1 MAEHAVVVIGAG
13 MGGLSAALRLAQ
25 QGLLVTVVE
34 AADAPGGK
42 LRQPLVNGVPI
53 DSGPTVFTMRW
64 VFDQLMAEV
73 GTTLDAE
80 LRIRPL
86 SLLARHWWDDGSQ
99 FDLHADPAA
108 SLDAVGRFAGAAE
121 ARRFQA
127 FCQRAR
133 AVYQTLEE
141 PYIRHP
147 QPKPAGLTWD
157 IGARGLATLSAL
169 GPLCSLWNSLGREFS
184 DQRLRQLFARYATYT
199 GSSPWQAPATL
210 MLIAQ
215 VEMDGVWSVDG
226 GMHALARAL
235 ERLATTRG
243 AVFRYRSAC
252 QSIELQHGRV
262 SAVRLANGERL
273 RADSVVFNGD
283 QAALRA
289 ALLGHELR
297 RAVPAKAGPRSLSAL
312 TWSLHAPRAALP
324 LDRHNVF
331 FQRDYRQEFT
341 DIFEQSRLPQT
352 PAVYV
357 CAQDRGTSE
366 ATDTPSHER
375 LLVLVNAPAI
385 GDSNSLSAKAI
396 DLCETHTFQWMQRCG
411 LTLSP
416 HSPGALRT
424 TPMDFHRMFP
434 ATGGALY
441 GQASHGWGSAFGRP
455 SAATPVPGL
464 FLAGGSVH
472 PGPGVPMACLSGRFA
487 AEALMVSP
495 ALTKRWHPVATSGG
509 TSTPAATTANTASR

>member
-1 MAEHAVVVIGAG
+1 MAEHKVVVVGAG
-13 MGGLSAALRLAQ
+13 MGGLSAALRLAHH
-25 QGLLVTVVE
+25 GLQVTVLE
-34 AADAPGGK
+34 AANAPGGK
-42 LRQPLVNGVPI
+42 LRQPAVNGVPI

-64 VFDQLMAEV
+64 VFDQLMADV
-73 GTTLDAE
+73 GTALDAE

-133 AVYQTLEE
+133 EVYQTLEG
-141 PYIRHP
+141 PYIRHA
-147 QPKPAGLTWD
+147 KPDAAGLTRD
-157 IGARGLATLSAL
+157 IGVRGLLTLSAL
-169 GPLCSLWNSLGREFS
+169 GPLCSLWNSLGREFR

-215 VEMDGVWSVDG
+215 VEMNGVWSVDG
-226 GMHALARAL
+226 GMHALARAM
-235 ERLATTRG
+235 ERLAVARG
-243 AVFRYRSAC
+243 AVFRYGSPC
-252 QSIELQHGRV
+252 HSIDLESGRV
-262 SAVRLANGERL
+262 RAVRLTNGERL

-297 RAVPAKAGPRSLSAL
+297 RAVPPKAGPRSLSAL
-312 TWSLHAPRAALP
+312 TWSLHTPRVSLP

-341 DIFEQSRLPQT
+341 DIFERHRLPQT

-357 CAQDRGTSE
+357 CAQDRGTVHTGES
-366 ATDTPSHER
+366 PSHDR
-375 LLVLVNAPAI
+375 LLVLVNAPAL
-385 GDSNSLSAKAI
+385 GDSNTLSAEDI
-396 DLCETHTFQWMQRCG
+396 NRCETHTFQWMQRCG

-416 HSPGALRT
+416 LSQGALRT

-441 GQASHGWGSAFGRP
+441 GPASHGWASAFARP
-455 SAATPVPGL
+455 SAATAVPGL
-464 FLAGGSVH
+464 FLAGGSAH
-472 PGPGVPMACLSGRFA
+472 PGPGVPMACLSGQFA
-487 AEALMVSP
+487 AEALMASP
-495 ALTKRWHPVATSGG
+495 ALTKRCHPVGTSGG
-509 TSTPAATTANTASR
+509 TSTPPATTANTA